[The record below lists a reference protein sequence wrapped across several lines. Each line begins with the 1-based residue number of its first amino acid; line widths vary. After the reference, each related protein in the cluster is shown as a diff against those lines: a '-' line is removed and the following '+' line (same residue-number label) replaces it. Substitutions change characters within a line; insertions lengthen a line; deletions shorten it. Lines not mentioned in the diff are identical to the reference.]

1 MMSEKVLDGV
11 KVLDLGWGI
20 ANPLALK
27 SLADYGATVICVESV
42 ERPSLLRTNQPYKD
56 REPGI
61 DRSGY
66 YAYLFANVHSIT
78 LDLKKTNDLEIVKRL
93 VAWADVVGDSHRPG
107 VAERWGLAYEEVRKI
122 KPDIIMIRSSSQ
134 GLTGPRAS
142 YRGYGNNLNGLV
154 GFVNLTGWPDREPIC
169 FMMAY
174 TDYFVPH
181 FAVAALVGALE
192 YRRKTGKGQLL
203 DISQLEVGLQLLAPW
218 LLNYSVNGVEEKAKG
233 NRCDYAA
240 PHGVYRCLGEDRWCA
255 ISVFTD
261 AEWEAF
267 CVAIGEPSWTQ
278 QRKFATLRGRKENE
292 DELDRL
298 IEEWTCNRDAYEV
311 MHLLQK
317 AGVAAGVVQNARDL
331 YDDHHLKERGSF
343 WVAEHPVLGNFSFL
357 AQPSRLSK
365 TPAQLYRPAPCL
377 GEHNE
382 YVRHELLGM
391 P

>member
-1 MMSEKVLDGV
+1 MSEKVLDRV

-56 REPGI
+56 YEPGI

-66 YAYLFANVHSIT
+66 YAYLFANVHSII
-78 LDLKKTNDLEIVKRL
+78 LNLNEASDLEIAKRL
-93 VAWADVVGDSHRPG
+93 VAWADIVGDSHRPG
-107 VAERWGLAYEEVRKI
+107 VAERWGLDYEEVRKI
-122 KPDIIMIRSSSQ
+122 KPNIIMIRSSNQ

-142 YRGYGNNLNGLV
+142 YRGYGNNINGLA
-154 GFVNLTGWPDREPIC
+154 GFVSLTGWPDGEPIS

-181 FAVAALVGALE
+181 FTVAALVGALE
-192 YRRKTGKGQLL
+192 YRRRTGKGQLL
-203 DISQLEVGLQLLAPW
+203 DMSQLEVGLQLLAPW

-233 NRCDYAA
+233 NKCDYAA
-240 PHGVYRCLGEDRWCA
+240 PHGVYRCAGEDRWCA

-267 CVAIGEPSWTQ
+267 CVAIGKPSWTQ

-298 IEEWTCNRDAYEV
+298 IEEWTSNRDAYEV

-317 AGVAAGVVQNARDL
+317 VGVAAGVVQNARDL
-331 YDDHHLKERGSF
+331 YNDPHLKERGSF
-343 WVAEHPVLGNFSFL
+343 WVAKHSVLGNFSFL
-357 AQPSRLSK
+357 AQPAWLSK
-365 TPAQLYRPAPCL
+365 TPARLYRPAPRL

-382 YVRHELLGM
+382 YVRRELLGM